1 MRIDKDHF
9 LFHTVAY
16 VIKSGLFP
24 MAFLTLFGLML
35 AATLASAYARTNIK
49 NWTIIT
55 AVTLLVGII
64 YFDTGF
70 WASLFAIALL
80 AVPAVFLNN
89 RTLRQQKFTQ
99 PFLSFFRKSLPELS
113 ETEKVALEAGT
124 VYWDAELFS
133 GKPDFKKLHN
143 IKKPELTADE
153 QAFLDGPVA
162 ELCAMLDEHEFNH
175 ERGDM
180 PQSTWDF
187 MMKNKFFAMIIPK
200 SYGGLGFTALA
211 HSAVLQ
217 KVSSR
222 SAVAAATVA
231 VPNSLGPAELLLEY
245 GTEAQKDH
253 YLTRLAEG
261 KEIPCFGLTAPSAG
275 SDATSIPD
283 VGVVCKK
290 TIDGKEVL
298 GISLTFDKRYITLA
312 PVATVVGLAFQMMDP
327 EGLLGDKKQL
337 GITLALIPRD
347 TEGMEIGRRHLPL
360 DVMFMN
366 GPIRGKDVFIPMD
379 YIIGG
384 QDMIGHG
391 WRMLVEC
398 LSVGRAISLPS
409 CSTGGAKMVSWGTG
423 AYARIRKQFNLPIG
437 RFEGIE
443 EALCRIAGKTYSCA
457 ATSTM
462 TALAVDRGERP
473 AVPSAIAKMHATEM
487 ARSII
492 QDAMDIHGGKGIIMG
507 PRNYL
512 GRAWMGSPIWI
523 TVEGANILTRSMII
537 FGQGAIRCHPYVL
550 KEMEAARLEDKA
562 ESLKRF
568 DDVLFRHMGYTFQN
582 GVRSFFQGLGFW
594 RFERSPGDKFS
605 KKFYSKITRYSAAFG
620 FAADIAMLSLGGSMK
635 KREKTSARLG
645 DVLSHLYMA
654 SAVLKRYRDE
664 GSQSADQPIVAW
676 ALHNHFYEIEQALK
690 MLSYNFPNKAVGIF
704 LRRVIF
710 PLGTHELPPGD
721 RLGHKAA
728 SLLLS
733 PNESR
738 QRLTH
743 GIDRDESP
751 NHLVAQMNRVL
762 AKVIDTEPLERRVLK
777 AIKSGQ
783 IDEIDPSAQLNQA
796 LAQDI
801 ISKNEYNLLTK
812 VRQEVAEI
820 IAVDDFPFEAFDRTL
835 AQPSEDNHSKVA

>member
-1 MRIDKDHF
+1 MTF
-9 LFHTVAY
+9 L
-16 VIKSGLFP
+16 ILLGLI
-24 MAFLTLFGLML
+24 L
-35 AATLASAYARTNIK
+35 AATLVAGYFRMSVK
-49 NWTIIT
+49 SWTVLT
-55 AVTLLVGII
+55 ALTLVAGIW
-64 YFDTGF
+64 YFNAGF
-70 WASLFAIALL
+70 LSTLFATLVFAAPAL
-80 AVPAVFLNN
+80 FLN
-89 RTLRQQKFTQ
+89 LKDIRQQYFTKGFLKFY
-99 PFLSFFRKSLPELS
+99 RKALPELS

-133 GKPDFKKLHN
+133 GKPDFKKLHD
-143 IKKPELTADE
+143 IKQPELSSDE
-153 QAFLDGPVA
+153 KEFLAGPVS
-162 ELCAMLDEHEFNH
+162 ELCRMLDEHTYNH
-175 ERGDM
+175 DKGDM
-180 PQSTWDF
+180 PKEVWDF

-200 SYGGLGFTALA
+200 QYGGLGFTALG

-245 GTEAQKDH
+245 GTDEQKNH
-253 YLTRLAEG
+253 YLPRLSQG
-261 KEIPCFGLTAPSAG
+261 LEIPCFGLTGPSAG

-283 VGVVCKK
+283 TGVVCKK
-290 TIDGKEVL
+290 KINGKEVL
-298 GISLTFDKRYITLA
+298 GMKLNFDKRYITLA

-327 EGLLGDKKQL
+327 DGLLGDKKQL

-347 TEGMEIGRRHLPL
+347 TKGMEIGRRHLPL

-384 QDMIGHG
+384 QEMIGHG

-409 CSTGGAKMVSWGTG
+409 CSTGGAKMNAFATG

-443 EALCRIAGKTYSCA
+443 EALCRIAGKTYISA

-473 AVPSAIAKMHATEM
+473 AVPSAIAKMHVTEM
-487 ARSII
+487 ARDMIS
-492 QDAMDIHGGKGIIMG
+492 DSMDIHGGKGIIMG
-507 PRNYL
+507 PKNYL
-512 GRAWMGSPIWI
+512 GRAWMGAPIWI

-550 KEMEAARLEDKA
+550 KEMEAAYLPDMD
-562 ESLKRF
+562 ESLKQF
-568 DDVLFRHMGYTFQN
+568 DKYLFQHIGYTFQN
-582 GVRSFFQGLGFW
+582 GVRSFFQGLGTW
-594 RFERSPGDKFS
+594 RFERSPGDKFT

-620 FAADIAMLSLGGSMK
+620 FAADISMLTLGGSLK

-654 SAVLKRYRDE
+654 SAVLKRYRDQ
-664 GSQSADQPIVAW
+664 GKQSADQPIVAW
-676 ALHNHFYEIEQALK
+676 AMHHHFYEIEQALK
-690 MLSYNFPNKAVGIF
+690 MLSYNFPSKGVGIF
-704 LRRVIF
+704 LRRVLF

-733 PNESR
+733 PNETR
-738 QRLTH
+738 QRLTD
-743 GIDRDESP
+743 GIDKEESEHHFVAKM
-751 NHLVAQMNRVL
+751 NHVL
-762 AKVIDTEPLERRVLK
+762 AKVIDTEPLERRILK
-777 AIKSGQ
+777 AIKSGE
-783 IDEIDPSAQLNQA
+783 INEIDPRKQLTQA
-796 LAQDI
+796 LDKEI
-801 ISKNEYNLLTK
+801 INKSEFNSLTK
-812 VRQEVAEI
+812 VRAEVAEI
-820 IAVDDFPFEAFDRTL
+820 ISVDDFPFDAFDRSK
-835 AQPSEDNHSKVA
+835 AQQDDEQSKVA

>member
-1 MRIDKDHF
+1 M
-9 LFHTVAY
+9 T
-16 VIKSGLFP
+16 
-24 MAFLTLFGLML
+24 FLTLLGLML
-35 AATLASAYARTNIK
+35 AATLIAGYFRMSVRG
-49 NWTIIT
+49 WTVLT
-55 AVTLLVGII
+55 ALMLVGGIW
-64 YFDTGF
+64 YFDGGF
-70 WASLFAIALL
+70 LTTFFAVIVF
-80 AVPAVFLNN
+80 AVPALFLNLKN
-89 RTLRQQKFTQ
+89 VRQQYFTEGFLKFY
-99 PFLSFFRKSLPELS
+99 RKALPELS

-133 GKPDFKKLHN
+133 GKPDFKKLHAIN
-143 IKKPELTADE
+143 KPELSSDE
-153 QAFLDGPVA
+153 KEFLAGPVA
-162 ELCAMLDEHEFNH
+162 ELCGMLNEHEYNH
-175 ERGDM
+175 EKGDM
-180 PQSTWDF
+180 PKEVWDF

-200 SYGGLGFTALA
+200 QYGGLGFSALG

-245 GTEAQKDH
+245 GTEEQKNH
-253 YLTRLAEG
+253 YLPRLSQG
-261 KEIPCFGLTAPSAG
+261 LEIPCFGLTGPSAG

-283 VGVVCKK
+283 TGVVCKK
-290 TIDGKEVL
+290 KINGKEVL
-298 GISLTFDKRYITLA
+298 GMKLNFDKRYITLA

-327 EGLLGDKKQL
+327 DGLLGDKKQL

-347 TEGMEIGRRHLPL
+347 TKGMDIGRRHLPL

-409 CSTGGAKMVSWGTG
+409 CSTGGAKMNAFATG

-443 EALCRIAGKTYSCA
+443 EALCRIAGKTYISA

-473 AVPSAIAKMHATEM
+473 AVPSAIAKMHVTDM
-487 ARSII
+487 ARDMIS
-492 QDAMDIHGGKGIIMG
+492 DAMDIHGGKGIIMG
-507 PRNYL
+507 PKNYL
-512 GRAWMGSPIWI
+512 GRAWMGAPIWI

-550 KEMEAARLEDKA
+550 KEMEAAYLPDMD
-562 ESLKRF
+562 ESLKQF
-568 DDVLFRHMGYTFQN
+568 DKYLFQHMGYTFQN
-582 GVRSFFQGLGFW
+582 GVRSFFQGLGTW
-594 RFERSPGDKFS
+594 RLERSPGDKFT

-620 FAADIAMLSLGGSMK
+620 FAADISMLTLGGSLK

-654 SAVLKRYRDE
+654 SAVLKRYLDQGE
-664 GSQSADQPIVAW
+664 QSADQPIVAW
-676 ALHNHFYEIEQALK
+676 AMHHHFYEIEQALK
-690 MLSYNFPNKAVGIF
+690 MLSYNFPSKGVGIF
-704 LRRVIF
+704 LRRVLF

-733 PNESR
+733 PNETR
-738 QRLTH
+738 QRLTD
-743 GIDRDESP
+743 GIDKEESEHHFIAKM
-751 NHLVAQMNRVL
+751 NHVL
-762 AKVIDTEPLERRVLK
+762 AKVIDTEPLERRILK
-777 AIKSGQ
+777 AIKSG
-783 IDEIDPSAQLNQA
+783 EINEINPHKQLAQA
-796 LAQDI
+796 LDKEI
-801 ISKNEYNLLTK
+801 INKSEFNSLTK
-812 VRQEVAEI
+812 VRAEVAEI
-820 IAVDDFPFEAFDRTL
+820 IAVDDFPFDAFDRSK
-835 AQPSEDNHSKVA
+835 AQLQEDEQTKVA

>member
-1 MRIDKDHF
+1 MTF
-9 LFHTVAY
+9 LSLLGFILAGTLIAGYFRTNVKQWS
-16 VIKSGLFP
+16 V
-24 MAFLTLFGLML
+24 LTAVLLVFGIWFTE
-35 AATLASAYARTNIK
+35 AGFLASILALA
-49 NWTIIT
+49 
-55 AVTLLVGII
+55 
-64 YFDTGF
+64 
-70 WASLFAIALL
+70 LF

-89 RTLRQQKFTQ
+89 KALRQQHFTK
-99 PFLSFFRKSLPELS
+99 PFLKFYKKALPALS

-133 GKPDFKKLHN
+133 GKPDFKKLHA
-143 IKKPELTADE
+143 IKKPELSSDE
-153 QAFLDGPVA
+153 KEFLAGPVA
-162 ELCAMLDEHEFNH
+162 ELCTMLDEHEYNH
-175 ERGDM
+175 EKGDM
-180 PQSTWDF
+180 PKEIWDF
-187 MMKNKFFAMIIPK
+187 IMKNKFFAMIIPK
-200 SYGGLGFTALA
+200 QYGGLGFSALG

-217 KVSSR
+217 KVASR
-222 SAVAAATVA
+222 SSVAAATLA

-245 GTEAQKDH
+245 GTEEQKNH
-253 YLTRLAEG
+253 YLPRLSQG
-261 KEIPCFGLTAPSAG
+261 LEIPCFGLTGPSAG

-283 VGVVCKK
+283 TGVVCKK
-290 TIDGKEVL
+290 KIKGKEVL
-298 GISLTFDKRYITLA
+298 GINLNFDKRYITLA

-327 EGLLGDKKQL
+327 DNLLGDKKQL

-347 TEGMEIGRRHLPL
+347 TKGMDIGRRHLPL

-409 CSTGGAKMVSWGTG
+409 CSTGGAKMVAFATG

-443 EALCRIAGKTYSCA
+443 EALCRIAGKTYTCA

-473 AVPSAIAKMHATEM
+473 AVPSAIAKMHTTDM
-487 ARSII
+487 ARSMIS
-492 QDAMDIHGGKGIIMG
+492 DSMDIHGGKGIILG
-507 PRNYL
+507 PSNYL
-512 GRAWMGSPIWI
+512 GRAWMGAPIWI

-550 KEMEAARLEDKA
+550 KEMEAAYLDDA
-562 ESLKRF
+562 DESLRQF
-568 DDVLFRHMGYTFQN
+568 DKVLFQHMGYSFQN
-582 GVRSFFQGLGFW
+582 GVRSFFQGLGTW
-594 RFERSPGDKFS
+594 RFERSPGDKFT

-620 FAADIAMLSLGGSMK
+620 FAADVSMLTLGGSLK

-654 SAVLKRYRDE
+654 SAVLKRYLDQGE
-664 GSQSADQPIVAW
+664 QTADQPIVAW
-676 ALHNHFYEIEQALK
+676 AMHHHFYEIEQALK
-690 MLSYNFPNKAVGIF
+690 MLSYNFPSKGVGIF

-710 PLGTHELPPGD
+710 PFGTHELPPGD

-733 PNESR
+733 PNETR
-738 QRLTH
+738 QRLTD
-743 GIDRDESP
+743 GIDKEASEHNFVAKM
-751 NHLVAQMNRVL
+751 NHVL
-762 AKVIDTEPLERRVLK
+762 AKVIDTEPLERRILK
-777 AIKSGQ
+777 AIKNGE
-783 IDEIDPSAQLNQA
+783 ITEIDPAKQLAQA
-796 LAQDI
+796 LEKDI
-801 ISKNEYNLLTK
+801 ISKNEFNSLTK
-812 VRQEVAEI
+812 VRKQVAEI
-820 IAVDDFPFEAFDRTL
+820 IAVDDFPFEAFDRSK
-835 AQPSEDNHSKVA
+835 AQSEEASKVA

>member
-1 MRIDKDHF
+1 M
-9 LFHTVAY
+9 T
-16 VIKSGLFP
+16 
-24 MAFLTLFGLML
+24 FLTLLAVIL
-35 AATLASAYARTNIK
+35 AATLVAGYFRMSVTS
-49 NWTIIT
+49 WTAMTGVALI
-55 AVTLLVGII
+55 AGIA
-64 YFDTGF
+64 YFDAGF
-70 WASLFAIALL
+70 FASFFAILLFAA
-80 AVPAVFLNN
+80 PAVFLNSKG
-89 RTLRQQKFTQ
+89 LRQQYFTKGFLKFY
-99 PFLSFFRKSLPELS
+99 RKALPELS

-133 GKPDFKKLHN
+133 GKPDFKKLHA
-143 IKKPELTADE
+143 IAQPELSSDE
-153 QAFLDGPVA
+153 KEFLAGPVA
-162 ELCAMLDEHEFNH
+162 ELCAMLNEHEYNH
-175 ERGDM
+175 DKGDM
-180 PQSTWDF
+180 PEHVWEF
-187 MMKNKFFAMIIPK
+187 IMKNKFFAMIIPK
-200 SYGGLGFTALA
+200 QYGGLGFSALG

-222 SAVAAATVA
+222 SAVAAATLA

-245 GTEAQKDH
+245 GTEEQKNH
-253 YLTRLAEG
+253 YLPRLAQG
-261 KEIPCFGLTAPSAG
+261 KEIPCFGLTGPSAG

-283 VGVVCKK
+283 TGVVCKK
-290 TIDGKEVL
+290 KINGKEVL
-298 GISLTFDKRYITLA
+298 GINLNFDKRYITLA

-327 EGLLGDKKQL
+327 DNLLGDKKQL

-347 TEGMEIGRRHLPL
+347 TAGMEIGRRHLPL

-409 CSTGGAKMVSWGTG
+409 CSTGGAKMVAFATG

-443 EALCRIAGKTYSCA
+443 EALCRIAGKTYTLA

-473 AVPSAIAKMHATEM
+473 AVPSAIAKMHTTDM
-487 ARSII
+487 ARSMIS
-492 QDAMDIHGGKGIIMG
+492 DAMDIHGGKGIILG
-507 PRNYL
+507 PSNYL
-512 GRAWMGSPIWI
+512 GRAWMGAPIWI

-550 KEMEAARLEDKA
+550 KEMEAAYLTDQE
-562 ESLKRF
+562 ESLQQF
-568 DDVLFRHMGYTFQN
+568 DKLLFQHMGYSFQN
-582 GVRSFFQGLGFW
+582 GVRSFFQGLGTW
-594 RFERSPGDKFS
+594 RLERSPGDKFT
-605 KKFYSKITRYSAAFG
+605 KQFYSKITRYSAAFG
-620 FAADIAMLSLGGSMK
+620 FAADVSMLTLGGSLK

-654 SAVLKRYRDE
+654 SAVLKRYLDQGE
-664 GSQSADQPIVAW
+664 QSADQPIVAW
-676 ALHNHFYEIEQALK
+676 AMHHHFYEIEQALK
-690 MLSYNFPNKAVGIF
+690 MLSYNFPSKGVGFF

-733 PNESR
+733 PNETR
-738 QRLTH
+738 QRLTD
-743 GIDRDESP
+743 GIDKDESEHHFVAKM
-751 NHLVAQMNRVL
+751 NHVL

-777 AIKSGQ
+777 AIKSGE
-783 IDEIDPSAQLNQA
+783 IDEIDPVKQLAQA
-796 LAQDI
+796 LDKEI
-801 ISKNEYNLLTK
+801 ISKSEFNSLTK
-812 VRQEVAEI
+812 VRAQVAEI
-820 IAVDDFPFEAFDRTL
+820 IATDDFPFDAFDRTI
-835 AQPSEDNHSKVA
+835 AQGEDEHSKVA

>member
-1 MRIDKDHF
+1 M
-9 LFHTVAY
+9 T
-16 VIKSGLFP
+16 
-24 MAFLTLFGLML
+24 FLTLLALIL
-35 AATLASAYARTNIK
+35 AATLVAGYFRMSVTG
-49 NWTIIT
+49 WTILTGVALI
-55 AVTLLVGII
+55 AGIA
-64 YFDTGF
+64 YFDAGF
-70 WASLFAIALL
+70 FASFFAILLFAA
-80 AVPAVFLNN
+80 PAVFLNSKP
-89 RTLRQQKFTQ
+89 LRQQYFTKGFLKFY
-99 PFLSFFRKSLPELS
+99 RRALPELS

-124 VYWDAELFS
+124 VYWDAELFT
-133 GKPDFKKLHN
+133 GKPDFKKLHA
-143 IKKPELTADE
+143 IAQPELSSDE
-153 QAFLDGPVA
+153 KEFLAGPVA
-162 ELCAMLDEHEFNH
+162 ELCSLLNEHEYNH
-175 ERGDM
+175 DKGDM
-180 PQSTWDF
+180 PEHVWEF
-187 MMKNKFFAMIIPK
+187 IMKNKFFAMIIPK
-200 SYGGLGFTALA
+200 QYGGLGFSALG

-222 SAVAAATVA
+222 SAVAAATLA

-245 GTEAQKDH
+245 GTEEQKNH
-253 YLTRLAEG
+253 YLPRLAQG
-261 KEIPCFGLTAPSAG
+261 KEIPCFGLTGPSAG

-283 VGVVCKK
+283 TGVVCKK
-290 TIDGKEVL
+290 KIKGKEVL
-298 GISLTFDKRYITLA
+298 GINLNFDKRYITLA

-327 EGLLGDKKQL
+327 DNLLGDKKQL

-347 TEGMEIGRRHLPL
+347 TAGMEIGRRHLPL

-409 CSTGGAKMVSWGTG
+409 CSTGGAKMVAFATG

-457 ATSTM
+457 ALSTM

-473 AVPSAIAKMHATEM
+473 AVPSAIAKMHATDM
-487 ARSII
+487 ARSMIS
-492 QDAMDIHGGKGIIMG
+492 DAMDIHGGKGIILG
-507 PRNYL
+507 PSNYL
-512 GRAWMGSPIWI
+512 GRAWMGAPIWI

-550 KEMEAARLEDKA
+550 KEMEAAYLTDQE
-562 ESLKRF
+562 ESLQQF
-568 DDVLFRHMGYTFQN
+568 DKLLFQHMGYSFQN
-582 GVRSFFQGLGFW
+582 GVRSFFQGLGTW
-594 RFERSPGDKFS
+594 RFERSPGDKFT
-605 KKFYSKITRYSAAFG
+605 KQFYSKITRYSAAFG
-620 FAADIAMLSLGGSMK
+620 FAADVSMLTLGGSLK

-654 SAVLKRYRDE
+654 SAVLKRYLDQGE
-664 GSQSADQPIVAW
+664 QSADQPIVAW
-676 ALHNHFYEIEQALK
+676 AMHHHFYEIEQALK
-690 MLSYNFPNKAVGIF
+690 MLSYNFPSKGVGFF

-733 PNESR
+733 PNETR
-738 QRLTH
+738 QRLTD
-743 GIDRDESP
+743 GIDKEESEHHFVAKM
-751 NHLVAQMNRVL
+751 NHVL

-777 AIKSGQ
+777 AIKGGE
-783 IDEIDPSAQLNQA
+783 IDEIDPVKQLAQA
-796 LAQDI
+796 LDKEI
-801 ISKNEYNLLTK
+801 ISKSEFNSLTK
-812 VRQEVAEI
+812 VRAQVAEI
-820 IAVDDFPFEAFDRTL
+820 IATDDFPFDAFDRTI
-835 AQPSEDNHSKVA
+835 AQGEDEHSKVA

>member
-1 MRIDKDHF
+1 M
-9 LFHTVAY
+9 
-16 VIKSGLFP
+16 G
-24 MAFLTLFGLML
+24 FLTLLGLIL
-35 AATLASAYARTNIK
+35 AATLASAYARTSIK
-49 NWTIIT
+49 TWAIVTAII
-55 AVTLLVGII
+55 LVAGII
-64 YFDTGF
+64 YFETGF
-70 WASLFAIALL
+70 WSSTAAAILFVI
-80 AVPAVFLNN
+80 PAVFLNN
-89 RTLRQQKFTQ
+89 KPLRQQHFTK
-99 PFLSFFRKSLPELS
+99 PFLSFYRKALPELS

-133 GKPDFKKLHN
+133 GKPDFRKLHN
-143 IKKPELTADE
+143 IKRPELTADE

-162 ELCAMLDEHEFNH
+162 ELCAMLDEHQYNH
-175 ERGDM
+175 ESGNM
-180 PQSTWDF
+180 PKNVWDF
-187 MMKNKFFAMIIPK
+187 LMKNKFFAMIIPK
-200 SYGGLGFTALA
+200 QYGGLGFTALA

-222 SAVAAATVA
+222 STVAAATVA

-245 GTEAQKDH
+245 GTEEQKDH

-283 VGVVCKK
+283 IGVVCKK
-290 TIDGKEVL
+290 KVGGKEVL
-298 GISLTFDKRYITLA
+298 GVSLTFDKRYITLA

-327 EGLLGDKKQL
+327 DGLLGDKKQL

-347 TEGMEIGRRHLPL
+347 TEGMKIGRRHLPL

-384 QDMIGHG
+384 QKMIGHG

-409 CSTGGAKMVSWGTG
+409 CSTGGAKMVAWGTG

-443 EALCRIAGKTYSCA
+443 EALCRIAGKVYSSA
-457 ATSTM
+457 AVSTM

-473 AVPSAIAKMHATEM
+473 AVPSAIAKMHTTEM

-550 KEMEAARLEDKA
+550 KEMEAARLEDRD
-562 ESLKRF
+562 ESLRQF
-568 DDVLFRHMGYTFQN
+568 DDLLFRHIGYSFQN
-582 GVRSFFQGLGFW
+582 GVRSFFQGLGTW

-620 FAADIAMLSLGGSMK
+620 FAADVSMLSLGGSMK

-654 SAVLKRYRDE
+654 SAVLKRYRDQ
-664 GSQSADQPIVAW
+664 GSQHADQPIVAW

-721 RLGHKAA
+721 RLGHKVA
-728 SLLLS
+728 SLLLF
-733 PNESR
+733 PNETR
-738 QRLTH
+738 QRLTD
-743 GIDRDESP
+743 GIDRDESEH
-751 NHLVAQMNRVL
+751 HLVAHMNRVL
-762 AKVIDTEPLERRVLK
+762 SKVIDTEPLERRVLK
-777 AIKSGQ
+777 AIKGGQ
-783 IDEIDPSAQLNQA
+783 IDEIDPSLQLKQA
-796 LAQDI
+796 LEKNI
-801 ISKNEYNLLTK
+801 ISKNEHNLLVK
-812 VRQEVAEI
+812 VRKEVAEI
-820 IAVDDFPFEAFDRTL
+820 IAVDDFPFDAFDR
-835 AQPSEDNHSKVA
+835 AQTQIPDDEQDKVA

>member
-1 MRIDKDHF
+1 
-9 LFHTVAY
+9 
-16 VIKSGLFP
+16 

-55 AVTLLVGII
+55 AITLLAGII

-70 WASLFAIALL
+70 WASAFAIILL

-89 RTLRQQKFTQ
+89 KSLRQDQFTQ
-99 PFLSFFRKSLPELS
+99 PFLKFFKKSLPELS

-162 ELCAMLDEHEFNH
+162 ELCAMLDEHEYNH

-180 PQSTWDF
+180 PQSAWDF

-245 GTEAQKDH
+245 GTEEQKNH

-283 VGVVCKK
+283 VGMVCKK
-290 TIDGKEVL
+290 TIDGEEVL

-327 EGLLGDKKQL
+327 DGLLGDKKQL
-337 GITLALIPRD
+337 GITLALIPRE

-550 KEMEAARLEDKA
+550 KEMEAARLEDPV

-568 DDVLFRHMGYTFQN
+568 DDVLFRHMGYTLQN

-605 KKFYSKITRYSAAFG
+605 RKFYSKITRYSAAFG

-664 GSQSADQPIVAW
+664 GAQSADQPIVAW

-690 MLSYNFPNKAVGIF
+690 MLSYNFPNKAIGIF

-751 NHLVAQMNRVL
+751 NHLVAHMNRVL

-777 AIKSGQ
+777 AIKSGE
-783 IDEIDPSAQLNQA
+783 IDEIDPAAQLNQA

>member
-1 MRIDKDHF
+1 MTF
-9 LFHTVAY
+9 LSLLGFILAGTLIAGYFRTNVKQWS
-16 VIKSGLFP
+16 V
-24 MAFLTLFGLML
+24 LTAVLLVFGIWF
-35 AATLASAYARTNIK
+35 TETGFLASILALA
-49 NWTIIT
+49 
-55 AVTLLVGII
+55 
-64 YFDTGF
+64 
-70 WASLFAIALL
+70 LF

-89 RTLRQQKFTQ
+89 KALRQQHFTK
-99 PFLSFFRKSLPELS
+99 PFLKFYKKALPALS

-133 GKPDFKKLHN
+133 GKPDFKKLHA
-143 IKKPELTADE
+143 IKKPELSSDE
-153 QAFLDGPVA
+153 KEFLAGPVA
-162 ELCAMLDEHEFNH
+162 ELCTMLDEHEYNH
-175 ERGDM
+175 EKGDM
-180 PQSTWDF
+180 PKEIWDF
-187 MMKNKFFAMIIPK
+187 IMKNKFFAMIIPK
-200 SYGGLGFTALA
+200 QYGGLGFSALG

-217 KVSSR
+217 KVASR
-222 SAVAAATVA
+222 SSVAAATLA

-245 GTEAQKDH
+245 GTEEQKNH
-253 YLTRLAEG
+253 YLPRLSQG
-261 KEIPCFGLTAPSAG
+261 LEIPCFGLTGPSAG

-283 VGVVCKK
+283 TGVVCKK
-290 TIDGKEVL
+290 KIKGKEVL
-298 GISLTFDKRYITLA
+298 GINLNFDKRYITLA

-327 EGLLGDKKQL
+327 DNLLGDKKQL

-347 TEGMEIGRRHLPL
+347 TKGMDIGRRHLPL

-409 CSTGGAKMVSWGTG
+409 CSTGGAKMVAFATG

-443 EALCRIAGKTYSCA
+443 EALCRIAGKTYTCA

-473 AVPSAIAKMHATEM
+473 AVPSAIAKMHTTDM
-487 ARSII
+487 ARSMIS
-492 QDAMDIHGGKGIIMG
+492 DSMDIHGGKGIILG
-507 PRNYL
+507 PSNYL
-512 GRAWMGSPIWI
+512 GRAWMGAPIWI

-550 KEMEAARLEDKA
+550 KEMEAAYLDDA
-562 ESLKRF
+562 DESLRQF
-568 DDVLFRHMGYTFQN
+568 DKVLFQHMGYSFQN
-582 GVRSFFQGLGFW
+582 GVRSFFQGLGTW
-594 RFERSPGDKFS
+594 RFERSPGDKFT

-620 FAADIAMLSLGGSMK
+620 FAADVSMLTLGGSLK

-654 SAVLKRYRDE
+654 SAVLKRYLDQGE
-664 GSQSADQPIVAW
+664 QTADQPIVAW
-676 ALHNHFYEIEQALK
+676 AMHHHFYEIEQALK
-690 MLSYNFPNKAVGIF
+690 MLSYNFPSKGVGIF

-710 PLGTHELPPGD
+710 PFGTHELPPGD

-733 PNESR
+733 PNETR
-738 QRLTH
+738 QRLTD
-743 GIDRDESP
+743 GIDKEASEHNFVAKM
-751 NHLVAQMNRVL
+751 NHVL
-762 AKVIDTEPLERRVLK
+762 AKVIDTEPLERRILK
-777 AIKSGQ
+777 AIKNGE
-783 IDEIDPSAQLNQA
+783 INEIDPAKQLAQA
-796 LAQDI
+796 LEKDI
-801 ISKNEYNLLTK
+801 ISKNEFNSLTK
-812 VRQEVAEI
+812 VRKQVAEI
-820 IAVDDFPFEAFDRTL
+820 IAVDDFPFEAFDRSK
-835 AQPSEDNHSKVA
+835 AQSEEASKVA

>member
-1 MRIDKDHF
+1 MGF
-9 LFHTVAY
+9 LSLFL
-16 VIKSGLFP
+16 VIL
-24 MAFLTLFGLML
+24 ATTLIAG
-35 AATLASAYARTNIK
+35 YARTSIK
-49 NWTIIT
+49 NWTIGT
-55 AVTLLVGII
+55 AVALVLGVI

-70 WASLFAIALL
+70 WATFFATLLFGL
-80 AVPAVFLNN
+80 PAFFLNN
-89 RTLRQQKFTQ
+89 KAFRQQQFTK
-99 PFLSFFRKSLPELS
+99 PFLTFFRKALPELS

-133 GKPDFKKLHN
+133 GKPDFKKLHD
-143 IKKPELTADE
+143 IKKPELTTDE
-153 QAFLDGPVA
+153 QAFIDGPVA
-162 ELCAMLDEHEFNH
+162 ELCAMLNEHEYNH

-180 PQSTWDF
+180 PKETWDF
-187 MMKNKFFAMIIPK
+187 IMKSKFFAMIIPK
-200 SYGGLGFTALA
+200 KYGGLGFTALA

-222 SAVAAATVA
+222 SSVGAATIA

-245 GTEAQKDH
+245 GTEEQKDH
-253 YLTRLAEG
+253 YLPRLAQG
-261 KEIPCFGLTAPSAG
+261 KEIPCFGLTGPTAG

-283 VGVVCKK
+283 VGRVCKK

-327 EGLLGDKKQL
+327 DGLLGDEKQL
-337 GITLALIPRD
+337 GITLALVPRE
-347 TEGMEIGRRHLPL
+347 TEGLDIGRRHLPL

-366 GPIRGKDVFIPMD
+366 GPVRGQDVFIPMD

-384 QDMIGHG
+384 QPMIGHG

-409 CSTGGAKMVSWGTG
+409 CSAGGAKMVSWGTG

-473 AVPSAIAKMHATEM
+473 AVPSAIAKMHVTEM
-487 ARSII
+487 TRSII
-492 QDAMDIHGGKGIIMG
+492 QDAMDIHGGKGIVMG
-507 PRNYL
+507 PKNYL

-550 KEMEAARLEDKA
+550 KEMEAARLEDRE
-562 ESLKRF
+562 ESLKQF
-568 DDVLFRHMGYTFQN
+568 DDLLFRHIGYSFQN
-582 GVRSFFQGLGFW
+582 GVRSFFQGLGTW
-594 RFERSPGDKFS
+594 RFERGPGDKFT
-605 KKFYSKITRYSAAFG
+605 KQFYSKITRYSAAFG
-620 FAADIAMLSLGGSMK
+620 FAADVSMLTLGGSMK

-654 SAVLKRYRDE
+654 SAVLKRYRDQ
-664 GSQSADQPIVAW
+664 GSQHADQPIVAW

-690 MLSYNFPNKAVGIF
+690 MLAYNFPNKYIGMF

-733 PNESR
+733 PNETR
-738 QRLTH
+738 QRLTD
-743 GIDRDESP
+743 GIDRDESE
-751 NHLVAQMNRVL
+751 HHFVAHMNRVL
-762 AKVIDTEPLERRVLK
+762 SKVIDTEPLERRVLK
-777 AIKSGQ
+777 AIKSGT
-783 IDEIDPSAQLNQA
+783 IDEIDPRDQLKQA
-796 LAQDI
+796 LNKDI
-801 ISKNEYNLLTK
+801 ITKNEYNLLTK
-812 VRQEVAEI
+812 VRQEVSDM
-820 IAVDDFPFEAFDRTL
+820 IAVDDFPFEAFDRYQ
-835 AQPSEDNHSKVA
+835 AQADNEQSKVA

>member
-1 MRIDKDHF
+1 M
-9 LFHTVAY
+9 T
-16 VIKSGLFP
+16 
-24 MAFLTLFGLML
+24 FLTLLAVIL
-35 AATLASAYARTNIK
+35 AATLVAGYFRMSVTS
-49 NWTIIT
+49 WTALT
-55 AVTLLVGII
+55 GVALVAGIA
-64 YFDTGF
+64 YFDAGF
-70 WASLFAIALL
+70 FASFFAILVFA
-80 AVPAVFLNN
+80 APAVFLNSKG
-89 RTLRQQKFTQ
+89 LRQQYFTKGFLKFY
-99 PFLSFFRKSLPELS
+99 RRALPELS

-124 VYWDAELFS
+124 VYWDAELFT
-133 GKPDFKKLHN
+133 GKPDFKKLHA
-143 IKKPELTADE
+143 IAQPELSSDE
-153 QAFLDGPVA
+153 KEFLAGPVA
-162 ELCAMLDEHEFNH
+162 ELCSMLNEHEYNH
-175 ERGDM
+175 DKGDM
-180 PQSTWDF
+180 PEHVWEF
-187 MMKNKFFAMIIPK
+187 IMKNKFFAMIIPK
-200 SYGGLGFTALA
+200 QYGGLGFSALG

-222 SAVAAATVA
+222 SAVAAATLA

-245 GTEAQKDH
+245 GTEEQKNH
-253 YLTRLAEG
+253 YLPRLAQG
-261 KEIPCFGLTAPSAG
+261 KEIPCFGLTGPSAG

-283 VGVVCKK
+283 TGVVCKK
-290 TIDGKEVL
+290 KIKGKEVL
-298 GISLTFDKRYITLA
+298 GINLNFDKRYITLA

-327 EGLLGDKKQL
+327 DNLLGDKKQL

-347 TEGMEIGRRHLPL
+347 TAGMEIGRRHLPL

-409 CSTGGAKMVSWGTG
+409 CSTGGAKMVAFATG

-457 ATSTM
+457 ALSTM

-473 AVPSAIAKMHATEM
+473 AVPSAIAKMHATDM
-487 ARSII
+487 ARSMIS
-492 QDAMDIHGGKGIIMG
+492 DAMDIHGGKGIILG
-507 PRNYL
+507 PSNYL
-512 GRAWMGSPIWI
+512 GRAWMGAPIWI

-550 KEMEAARLEDKA
+550 KEMEAAYLPDQEEALQQFDK
-562 ESLKRF
+562 L
-568 DDVLFRHMGYTFQN
+568 LFQHMGYSFQN
-582 GVRSFFQGLGFW
+582 GVRSFFQGLGTW
-594 RFERSPGDKFS
+594 RFERSPGDKFT
-605 KKFYSKITRYSAAFG
+605 KQFYSKITRYSAAFG
-620 FAADIAMLSLGGSMK
+620 FAADVSMLTLGGSLK

-654 SAVLKRYRDE
+654 SAVLKRYLDQGE
-664 GSQSADQPIVAW
+664 QSADQPIVAW
-676 ALHNHFYEIEQALK
+676 AMHHHFYEIEQALK
-690 MLSYNFPNKAVGIF
+690 MLSYNFPSKGVGFF

-733 PNESR
+733 PNETR
-738 QRLTH
+738 QRLTD
-743 GIDRDESP
+743 GIDKDESEHHFVAKM
-751 NHLVAQMNRVL
+751 NHVL

-777 AIKSGQ
+777 AIKGGE
-783 IDEIDPSAQLNQA
+783 IDEIDPVKQLAQA
-796 LAQDI
+796 LDKEI
-801 ISKNEYNLLTK
+801 ISKSEFNSLTK
-812 VRQEVAEI
+812 VRAQVAEI
-820 IAVDDFPFEAFDRTL
+820 IATDDFPFDAFDRTI
-835 AQPSEDNHSKVA
+835 AQSEDEHSKVA

>member
-1 MRIDKDHF
+1 MTF
-9 LFHTVAY
+9 L
-16 VIKSGLFP
+16 ILLGLIV
-24 MAFLTLFGLML
+24 
-35 AATLASAYARTNIK
+35 AATLVAGYFRMTVSS
-49 NWTIIT
+49 WTVLTAIT
-55 AVTLLVGII
+55 LVLGVW
-64 YFDTGF
+64 YFDAGF
-70 WASLFAIALL
+70 ISTVLAGALFVI
-80 AVPAVFLNN
+80 PAVFLNHKP
-89 RTLRQQKFTQ
+89 LRRQHFSK
-99 PFLSFFRKSLPELS
+99 PFLKFYRKALPELS

-124 VYWDAELFS
+124 VFWDAELFS
-133 GKPDFKKLHN
+133 GKPDFKKLHS
-143 IKKPELTADE
+143 IAAPELSSDE
-153 QAFLDGPVA
+153 KEFLDGPVA
-162 ELCAMLDEHEFNH
+162 ELCTMLNEHEYNH
-175 ERGDM
+175 DKGDM
-180 PQSTWDF
+180 PQAVWDF
-187 MMKNKFFAMIIPK
+187 IMKNKFFAMIIPK
-200 SYGGLGFTALA
+200 QYGGLGFSALG

-222 SAVAAATVA
+222 SAVAAATIA

-245 GTEAQKDH
+245 GTEEQKNH
-253 YLTRLAEG
+253 YLPRLSEG
-261 KEIPCFGLTAPSAG
+261 KEIPCFGLTGPTAG

-283 VGVVCKK
+283 TGVVCKK
-290 TIDGKEVL
+290 KIKGKEVL
-298 GISLTFDKRYITLA
+298 GINLNFDKRYITLA

-327 EGLLGDKKQL
+327 DNLLGDKKQL

-347 TEGMEIGRRHLPL
+347 TKGMDIGRRHLPL

-409 CSTGGAKMVSWGTG
+409 CSTGGAKMVAFATG

-443 EALCRIAGKTYSCA
+443 EALCRIAGKTYTCA
-457 ATSTM
+457 AVSTM

-473 AVPSAIAKMHATEM
+473 AVPSAIAKMHTTDM
-487 ARSII
+487 ARDMIA
-492 QDAMDIHGGKGIIMG
+492 DAMDIHGGKGIIMG
-507 PRNYL
+507 PSNYL
-512 GRAWMGSPIWI
+512 GRAWMGAPIWI

-550 KEMEAARLEDKA
+550 KEMEAAYLEDA
-562 ESLKRF
+562 DESLKQF
-568 DDVLFRHMGYTFQN
+568 DHLLFKHMGYSFQN
-582 GVRSFFQGLGFW
+582 GVRSFFQGLGTW
-594 RFERSPGDKFS
+594 RLERSPGDKFT

-620 FAADIAMLSLGGSMK
+620 FAADVSMLTLGGSLK

-654 SAVLKRYRDE
+654 SAVLKRYLDQGE
-664 GSQSADQPIVAW
+664 QSADQPIVAW
-676 ALHNHFYEIEQALK
+676 AMRHHFYEIEQALK
-690 MLSYNFPNKAVGIF
+690 MLSYNFPSKGVGIF

-733 PNESR
+733 PNETR
-738 QRLTH
+738 QRLTD
-743 GIDRDESP
+743 GIDKVESEHHFVAKM
-751 NHLVAQMNRVL
+751 NHVL

-777 AIKSGQ
+777 AIKSGD
-783 IDEIDPSAQLNQA
+783 ISEIDPVKQLAQA
-796 LAQDI
+796 LEKDI
-801 ISKNEYNLLTK
+801 INKSEFNSLTK
-812 VRQEVAEI
+812 VRKQVMEI
-820 IAVDDFPFEAFDRTL
+820 IAVDDFPFDAFDRSV
-835 AQPSEDNHSKVA
+835 AQEDDESSKVA